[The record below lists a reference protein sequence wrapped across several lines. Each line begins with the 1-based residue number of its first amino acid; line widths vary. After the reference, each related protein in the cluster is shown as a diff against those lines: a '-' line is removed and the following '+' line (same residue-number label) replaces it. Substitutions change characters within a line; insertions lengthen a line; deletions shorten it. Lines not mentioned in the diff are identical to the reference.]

1 MHEVKLVYPTYKQ
14 HEPSLTYKEAL
25 THSASVDL
33 FLLGIHTSQT
43 SATRL
48 AFESER
54 DMLLGLLYL
63 SGNDKFTPVCVQKDS
78 SFK

>member
-1 MHEVKLVYPTYKQ
+1 MYEVKLVYPTHKQ

-48 AFESER
+48 AFESDR
-54 DMLLGLLYL
+54 DRTLGLLYL
-63 SGNDKFTPVCVQKDS
+63 SASDKFTPVCVEKDS
-78 SFK
+78 SFR